1 MESHQKLTTNWPRFA
16 LSRATW
22 AHPGSASARL
32 AHLATME
39 PSTSLQAPFG
49 ADHGVVV
56 NGAFEP
62 ALSLKELAVQ
72 LQVSIQ
78 TLYDLRSQG
87 RGPTGFRVGRHLRF
101 PQSEIEAWLER
112 MEAEDL
118 ERHPHGSR
126 R

>member
-1 MESHQKLTTNWPRFA
+1 MESHQKLTTNWSRFA
-16 LSRATW
+16 SPRATW
-22 AHPGSASARL
+22 ANPGRTSAWL
-32 AHLATME
+32 AHLAAME
-39 PSTSLQAPFG
+39 PTTSPEAISG
-49 ADHGVVV
+49 ADNGVVV

-62 ALSLKELAVQ
+62 ALSLKELAFQ

-87 RGPTGFRVGRHLRF
+87 RGPKGFRVGRHLRF
-101 PQSEIEAWLER
+101 RQSEIEAWLER

-118 ERHPHGSR
+118 ERHPYGGR